1 MQTIKMNNQEAFE
14 LLTLVQRTIARTEEA
29 EQDAANTEYHKNLKA
44 IEKSLYES
52 CPVLVKKWDDLQGLI
67 RAVNGPD
74 DAKGHERFR
83 QAVVEFD
90 EWIDANE

>member
-29 EQDAANTEYHKNLKA
+29 EQDGATTEYHKNLKA
-44 IEKSLYES
+44 IEKTLNES
-52 CPVLVKKWDDLQGLI
+52 CPVLVKKWNDLQGLI
-67 RAVNGPD
+67 REVNGPD

-90 EWIDANE
+90 EWINANE